1 MRKLKN
7 IALAMVI
14 LVFTGIIFS
23 YSLYRYKLLPVS
35 DNDELK
41 IIEIKSGASAY
52 DIGKLLEDNNLIKSS
67 LFFRIYLKLNGD
79 KNLQA
84 GFYELSENMGVEKI
98 IEKISSGDAVNPNAF
113 SITFPEGKNFRYI
126 AKTIASKTNN
136 TEEEVYALVK
146 DEAYL
151 NELINKYWFLTDD
164 IKNKNIYY
172 ALEGYLFPDTY
183 IIENKDID
191 VKDIFTQ
198 MLNQTDKIL
207 SKYKADILES
217 KYSIHELMTLASI
230 IEMEGVGDEDRA
242 IMAGVFYNRLEIGMN
257 FGSCA
262 TACYAAKF
270 DGVCKPANVLTN
282 YNSPYNTYLPST
294 AGKLTPG
301 PIGLPGEESIK
312 AILYPDENNFLF
324 FVSDKN
330 GKTYFAKTNQEHEA
344 NKRKI
349 KNEGNWIE

>member
-1 MRKLKN
+1 MKASKHKARFYEKEYNMRKLKN

-242 IMAGVFYNRLEIGMN
+242 IMAGVFTI
-257 FGSCA
+257 
-262 TACYAAKF
+262 
-270 DGVCKPANVLTN
+270 D
-282 YNSPYNTYLPST
+282 
-294 AGKLTPG
+294 
-301 PIGLPGEESIK
+301 
-312 AILYPDENNFLF
+312 
-324 FVSDKN
+324 
-330 GKTYFAKTNQEHEA
+330 
-344 NKRKI
+344 
-349 KNEGNWIE
+349 